1 MARASASSAGSGPGT
16 RSRLASHGS
25 DMPWMNSVPATTVNA
40 ISSSTSRCGVS
51 SGMTNAAA
59 RVTTPRIP
67 AQPSMK
73 V

>member
-1 MARASASSAGSGPGT
+1 
-16 RSRLASHGS
+16 
-25 DMPWMNSVPATTVNA
+25 MPWMRSVPVTTENA